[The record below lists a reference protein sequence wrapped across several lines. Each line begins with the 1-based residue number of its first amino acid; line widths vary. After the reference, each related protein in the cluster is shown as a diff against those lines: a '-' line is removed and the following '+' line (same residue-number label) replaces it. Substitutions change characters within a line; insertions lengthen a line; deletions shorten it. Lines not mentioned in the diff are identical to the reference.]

1 MIFSMKRGPDYAIG
15 HSAKWVLVQYYISIA
30 FVQINA
36 IFVSFFA
43 ILTVVHEWL
52 SSKQGTVHPH
62 ITLFPTME

>member
-1 MIFSMKRGPDYAIG
+1 MKRFVSLLLNYTNLSSRTMIFSMKRGPDYAIG

-43 ILTVVHEWL
+43 ILTVVHE
-52 SSKQGTVHPH
+52 
-62 ITLFPTME
+62 